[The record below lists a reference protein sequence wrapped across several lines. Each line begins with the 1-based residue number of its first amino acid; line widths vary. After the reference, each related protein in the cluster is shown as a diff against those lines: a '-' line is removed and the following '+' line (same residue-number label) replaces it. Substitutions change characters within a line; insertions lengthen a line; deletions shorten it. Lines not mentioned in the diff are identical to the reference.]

1 MAAKTVARKPRSA
14 KRAARRATRK
24 AAKKAVR
31 RASKPKAPK
40 AAKKARKPK
49 RVTKKSQTGSMRR
62 VWNGTKV
69 YTKGG
74 LTKKDLCLN
83 KNGRVMTKKQ
93 MKNGQRSKKT
103 GWMQACSKA
112 RKQLGITGFVVMNR
126 GAQGK
131 ALYRAAKSFM

>member
-83 KNGRVMTKKQ
+83 KNGRVMSKKQ
-93 MKNGQRSKKT
+93 FKNGQKRKTT
-103 GWMQACSKA
+103 GWMKAVAKA
-112 RKQLGITGFVVMNR
+112 RKELGITGFVLMNK
-126 GAQGK
+126 GVQGQ
-131 ALYRAAKSFM
+131 ALYKRAKSL

>member
-74 LTKKDLCLN
+74 LTKKDLCVN
-83 KNGRVMTKKQ
+83 SKGRVM
-93 MKNGQRSKKT
+93 SKKAFKHGQNMKRT
-103 GWMQACSKA
+103 GWMAAVSK
-112 RKQLGITGFVVMNR
+112 
-126 GAQGK
+126 
-131 ALYRAAKSFM
+131 